1 MSSDRNR
8 RLRGQRRRDLGRLLM
23 IGITAAVMV
32 GAARAV
38 TAQDAPAPAPA
49 APHAAEP
56 PQPPAPAPT
65 PAPAAGG
72 SRPSVEVSADAAVD
86 FPGDI

>member
-1 MSSDRNR
+1 MSNKSKHNFR
-8 RLRGQRRRDLGRLLM
+8 RQQRADLGRLLM

-38 TAQDAPAPAPA
+38 TAQDAPAPAPI
-49 APHAAEP
+49 PTPET
-56 PQPPAPAPT
+56 APAPT
-65 PAPAAGG
+65 PAPPPSG
-72 SRPSVEVSADAAVD
+72 SKPSVDVSADAAVD

>member
-1 MSSDRNR
+1 MSSDRKR
-8 RLRGQRRRDLGRLLM
+8 RLRRQQRSDLGRLLM

-38 TAQDAPAPAPA
+38 TAQDAPSPAPA
-49 APHAAEP
+49 APPATEA
-56 PQPPAPAPT
+56 PPAPAPV
-65 PAPAAGG
+65 PAASG
-72 SRPSVEVSADAAVD
+72 SRPSVDVSADAAVD